1 MLELFVL
8 IRRDPV
14 ADLRAFNER
23 GAHVLVGTLGRL
35 TDVFE
40 KSDVLDTRRLE
51 VPVHHHHL
59 MLTCFSVCTPVLL
72 SCPVLRRWQYCR
84 AAVPL

>member
-1 MLELFVL
+1 MLKLVVL
-8 IRRDPV
+8 LCRDPV

-23 GAHVLVGTLGRL
+23 GAHILVGTLGRL

-51 VPVHHHHL
+51 VPVHRYRL
-59 MLTCFSVCTPVLL
+59 GMPRCSV
-72 SCPVLRRWQYCR
+72 
-84 AAVPL
+84 